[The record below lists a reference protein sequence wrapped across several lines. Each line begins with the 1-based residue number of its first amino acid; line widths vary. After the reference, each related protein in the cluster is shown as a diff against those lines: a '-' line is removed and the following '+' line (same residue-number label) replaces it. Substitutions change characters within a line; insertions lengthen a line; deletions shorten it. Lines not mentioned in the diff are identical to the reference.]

1 MFTEKTI
8 KSKDITLNDL
18 KSFYSNIDF
27 EFNYC
32 TFMNLYNLITSEISY
47 IISSEKESMYF
58 DEMGMLYTSDEL
70 LFKAIQLG
78 DE

>member
-8 KSKDITLNDL
+8 SSKDITLNDL
-18 KSFYSNIDF
+18 KSFYSSIDF
-27 EFNYC
+27 EFNYS
-32 TFMNLYNLITSEISY
+32 TFMNLYNLITLEISY

-78 DE
+78 EE